1 MQAYHE
7 TDSFR
12 ALHETTF
19 RRRATAPGSELPA
32 DYASTLV
39 PLSIVLAESGDAY
52 TYSIRDGRLELE
64 PGADRA
70 VTQVELSRASFEG
83 LSRDV
88 ESSAGLIYGA
98 RARAHG

>member
-12 ALHETTF
+12 ALHESTF

-39 PLSIVLAESGDAY
+39 PLSIVLAESGEAY
-52 TYSIRDGRLELE
+52 T
-64 PGADRA
+64 
-70 VTQVELSRASFEG
+70 
-83 LSRDV
+83 
-88 ESSAGLIYGA
+88 
-98 RARAHG
+98 